1 MYISYRKEKGR
12 DKMSNYFD
20 NQQKW
25 SFNVT
30 PGESVFVTTDHG
42 DHTHTLDI
50 SHVSIGDMED
60 NTGQVMGDAHRE
72 ASHDFKESNEEML
85 NGDLSSDDESI
96 DIGGEECEDGLDI

>member
-50 SHVSIGDMED
+50 YRMFYMKPSWHSF
-60 NTGQVMGDAHRE
+60 RL
-72 ASHDFKESNEEML
+72 KR
-85 NGDLSSDDESI
+85 
-96 DIGGEECEDGLDI
+96 